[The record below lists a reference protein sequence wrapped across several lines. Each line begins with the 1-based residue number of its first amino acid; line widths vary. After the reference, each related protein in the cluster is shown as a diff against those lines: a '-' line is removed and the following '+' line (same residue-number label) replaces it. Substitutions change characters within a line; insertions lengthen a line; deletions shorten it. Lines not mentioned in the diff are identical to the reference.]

1 MTDHIVT
8 SYDQDLKTLAGEIAE
23 MGGLAEGLVAD
34 AVSALVRG
42 DANLAQKVI
51 LSAARLDRLQRSVEE
66 HVIRIIA
73 RRQPMAV
80 DLRNIFAALRISGD
94 LERVG
99 DLAKNI
105 AKRAIATGGGAVKAK
120 SIVVGV
126 EHLAEIALEQL
137 KDVLD
142 AYISGDANAALAV
155 RERDEQ
161 IDALYTSLFRELL
174 TYMMEDPRNI
184 TFCTHLLF
192 CAKNVERIG
201 DHATNIAEAVHFVV
215 TGEQVVEE
223 RTKSTDAT
231 LQPVDTGN

>member
-8 SYDQDLKTLAGEIAE
+8 SYDQDLKSLAGQIAE

-51 LSAARLDRLQRSVEE
+51 LSDARLDRLQRSVEE
-66 HVIRIIA
+66 QVIRIIA

-80 DLRNIFAALRISGD
+80 DLRHIFAALRISGD

-105 AKRAIATGGGAVKAK
+105 AKRAIAMGGAVKAK
-120 SIVVGV
+120 SIVIGV

-142 AYISGDANAALAV
+142 AYIGSDAAAAVAV

-201 DHATNIAEAVHFVV
+201 DHATNIAEAVHFIV
-215 TGEQVVEE
+215 TGEQVMEE
-223 RTKSTDAT
+223 RPKGTDAT
-231 LQPVDTGN
+231 LQPIDG

>member
-8 SYDQDLKTLAGEIAE
+8 SYDQDLKAIAAQIAE

-42 DANLAQKVI
+42 DADLAQKVI
-51 LSAARLDRLQRSVEE
+51 ASDSRLDRLQHSVEDQ
-66 HVIRIIA
+66 VVRLIA
-73 RRQPMAV
+73 RRQPVGV
-80 DLRNIFAALRISGD
+80 DLRHIFAALRISGD

-105 AKRAIATGGGAVKAK
+105 AKRAVAMGGAVKMK
-120 SIVVGV
+120 SIAIGV

-142 AYISGDANAALAV
+142 AYVSHDAAEALTV
-155 RERDEQ
+155 RQRDEQ

-201 DHATNIAEAVHFVV
+201 DHATNVAEAVHYIV
-215 TGEQVVEE
+215 TGEQVLDD
-223 RTKSTDAT
+223 RPKATDAT
-231 LQPVDTGN
+231 MQPIGGN

>member
-8 SYDQDLKTLAGEIAE
+8 SYDQDLKALAGEIAE

-42 DANLAQKVI
+42 NAALAQKVV
-51 LSAARLDRLQRSVEE
+51 LSDARLDRLQRSVEE

-120 SIVVGV
+120 SIVLGV

-142 AYISGDANAALAV
+142 AYINGDSGAALAV

-215 TGEQVVEE
+215 TGEQVSED
-223 RTKSTDAT
+223 RPKSTDAT

>member
-1 MTDHIVT
+1 MTDHLVA
-8 SYDQDLKTLAGEIAE
+8 SYDQDLQAIAAQIAE

-42 DANLAQKVI
+42 DSELAQKVI
-51 LSAARLDRLQRSVEE
+51 ASDSRLDRLQHTVEDQ
-66 HVIRIIA
+66 VVRIIA
-73 RRQPMAV
+73 RRQPV
-80 DLRNIFAALRISGD
+80 GIDLRHIFAALRISGD
-94 LERVG
+94 IERVG

-105 AKRAIATGGGAVKAK
+105 AKRAIAMGGAVKMK
-120 SIVVGV
+120 SIAIGV

-142 AYISGDANAALAV
+142 AYVSKDAAEALSV
-155 RERDEQ
+155 RQRDEQ

-201 DHATNIAEAVHFVV
+201 DHATNVAEAVHYIV
-215 TGEQVVEE
+215 TGEQVLED
-223 RTKSTDAT
+223 RPKATDAT
-231 LQPVDTGN
+231 LQPIG

>member
-1 MTDHIVT
+1 MTDHLVA
-8 SYDQDLKTLAGEIAE
+8 SYDQDLQAIAAQIAE

-42 DANLAQKVI
+42 DAELAQKVI
-51 LSAARLDRLQRSVEE
+51 ASDARLDRLQHTVEDQ
-66 HVIRIIA
+66 VVRIIA
-73 RRQPMAV
+73 RRQPV
-80 DLRNIFAALRISGD
+80 GIDLRHIFAALRISGD

-105 AKRAIATGGGAVKAK
+105 AKRAIAMGGAVKMK
-120 SIVVGV
+120 SIAIGV

-142 AYISGDANAALAV
+142 AYVSKDAAEALSV
-155 RERDEQ
+155 RQRDEQ

-201 DHATNIAEAVHFVV
+201 DHATNVAEAVHYIV
-215 TGEQVVEE
+215 TGEQMLED
-223 RTKSTDAT
+223 RPKATDAT
-231 LQPVDTGN
+231 LQPIG